1 MKFFPCFGV
10 FALLLSG
17 WLGNE
22 AFAAKA
28 PLKHAAH
35 KHGGSRAVRPPEPV
49 ITDSSSEA
57 AWRKKLP
64 WLYRDSA
71 FSVYRD
77 TLLRPL
83 FKRHGLGPGN
93 LYKRG
98 GFVEAVF
105 PRGRPLREYAWEVES
120 LSVATGIRVE
130 EGREFDPPQ
139 ERMEYTLRD
148 ASGAPF
154 PLRLTLGKTLLAGSV
169 RMALVVISL
178 DSAGDAAAKRLLTFP
193 VSLTFAVSAGDS
205 APVPARWANVPS
217 DKEIL
222 LELPME
228 PANYPYVKPGPG
240 ALFIHHSRAEVE
252 RLMTARLKT
261 CPAAAG
267 FATTYGDRAIE
278 NRPLMENMFRF
289 TAARS
294 LLFLDLTGS
303 SRSLTA
309 SVALETGAI
318 AYSVR
323 IQEPDSGQK
332 FEAELLRRCDLAG
345 RTGEGIW
352 VLRYFPG
359 LPALLENLLSKN
371 QKHFE
376 EMGLE
381 MVPLSALRRK
391 DSAKA
396 TVR

>member
-1 MKFFPCFGV
+1 MKAFPCFGV

-17 WLGNE
+17 WLSRE

-28 PLKHAAH
+28 PLHH
-35 KHGGSRAVRPPEPV
+35 PLRKHGGSRVVHPEPV

-71 FSVYRD
+71 FSIYRD

-93 LYKRG
+93 LLKRG

-105 PRGRPLREYAWEVES
+105 PRGRPLREYACEVES
-120 LSVATGIRVE
+120 LSVARGVRVE
-130 EGREFDPPQ
+130 EGHEFDPPQ
-139 ERMEYTLRD
+139 ERVEYTLQA

-154 PLRLTLGKTLLAGSV
+154 PLRLTLGNTLLAGSV

-178 DSAGDAAAKRLLTFP
+178 DSVGNAAAKRLMTFP
-193 VSLTFAVSAGDS
+193 VSLTFAISTGDS
-205 APVPARWANVPS
+205 SSIPARWANVPS

-240 ALFIHHSRAEVE
+240 ALFIHHARAEVE
-252 RLMTARLKT
+252 RLMNARLKA
-261 CPAAAG
+261 CPAAGG
-267 FATTYGDRAIE
+267 FATIYGDRAIE
-278 NRPLMENMFRF
+278 NHPLMENVFRF
-289 TAARS
+289 TATRS

-318 AYSVR
+318 AFSAR
-323 IQEPDSGQK
+323 IHEPDSGQK
-332 FEAELLRRCDLAG
+332 FEAELLRRCNLAG

-359 LPALLENLLSKN
+359 LPALLENLLGKN
-371 QKHFE
+371 QRHFE

-381 MVPLSALRRK
+381 WVPLRALRRK
-391 DSAKA
+391 DAAKTA
-396 TVR
+396 VR